1 MQAKDARMK
10 VTTEALN
17 NPKML
22 KLYSWE
28 NNFVRRIERKRAL
41 EMIQLKRQGRAISLL
56 YACIYFW
63 PNLLPVVVF
72 STYILLGNYLTLD
85 VAIASLILF
94 GKLRSP
100 MTELPWFIK
109 TFLEFQISNRRIAK
123 FLFCDEVQQNIHKR
137 LPGSFGKDLDV
148 ISIKGNFSWG
158 FKEKTSKPKK
168 GPEPKKDKKAKGKG
182 KEEEKKE
189 ETKPKQIKTL
199 LTLKDIDL
207 KVRKGE
213 FVCIIGDVGAGKTS
227 LLKSIIGDL
236 IYIADEEIG
245 NWGGE
250 DVTL

>member
-168 GPEPKKDKKAKGKG
+168 AQNPRKTKKTRKQRARRNKRKKRQN
-182 KEEEKKE
+182 
-189 ETKPKQIKTL
+189 PS
-199 LTLKDIDL
+199 
-207 KVRKGE
+207 R
-213 FVCIIGDVGAGKTS
+213 S
-227 LLKSIIGDL
+227 NHS
-236 IYIADEEIG
+236 
-245 NWGGE
+245 
-250 DVTL
+250 

>member
-1 MQAKDARMK
+1 

-168 GPEPKKDKKAKGKG
+168 AQNPRKTKKTRKQRARRKEIKKRQN
-182 KEEEKKE
+182 
-189 ETKPKQIKTL
+189 PS
-199 LTLKDIDL
+199 
-207 KVRKGE
+207 R
-213 FVCIIGDVGAGKTS
+213 S
-227 LLKSIIGDL
+227 NHS
-236 IYIADEEIG
+236 
-245 NWGGE
+245 
-250 DVTL
+250 